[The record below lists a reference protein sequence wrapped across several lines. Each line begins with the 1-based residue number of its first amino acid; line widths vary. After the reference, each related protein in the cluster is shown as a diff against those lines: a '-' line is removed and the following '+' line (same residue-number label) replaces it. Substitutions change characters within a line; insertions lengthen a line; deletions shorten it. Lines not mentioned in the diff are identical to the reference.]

1 MNNEVED
8 TKNAYIRISC
18 ITAKPLTR
26 GEYNEFRGW
35 QIPADEDPSEDGYLV
50 EYEDGYLSWCP
61 KDKFESAAVEVPTLH
76 QALDLRENLKA
87 YSSQFFKLS
96 GVRFS

>member
-35 QIPADEDPSEDGYLV
+35 QIPADEDPKDDGYLV

-61 KDKFESAAVEVPTLH
+61 KEQFEKAAIEVE
-76 QALDLRENLKA
+76 DLERAIEIRNDLK
-87 YSSQFFKLS
+87 KMIR
-96 GVRFS
+96 G